1 MAAVSCL
8 SSAQVTRTSGTLRS
22 LVSAARA
29 SSPTRFASAPAA
41 WPCVYF
47 DFALTLVTQSDLVS
61 GPLNGSATITTR
73 TRKVRNK
80 AEDLGSGQNG
90 IPIAGDASAQ

>member
-1 MAAVSCL
+1 
-8 SSAQVTRTSGTLRS
+8 
-22 LVSAARA
+22 
-29 SSPTRFASAPAA
+29 
-41 WPCVYF
+41 
-47 DFALTLVTQSDLVS
+47 LVS